1 MANFA
6 WVTKAHSFVYHHTN
20 GLVGGWLG
28 RPMVLMYTIGAKT
41 GLPRPIP
48 LQCYP
53 VDDDGVLVLASNNG
67 QAKAPGWY
75 YNLKAH
81 PDIEIRLGRRK
92 LHVHAEE
99 LSPDQRTEVWP
110 AMRGQNRAIDSY
122 AAKAGRVLPIMRL
135 RPSPQG
141 RRTFR

>member
-6 WVTKAHSFVYHHTN
+6 WVTKVHRFVYHQTN
-20 GLVGGWLG
+20 GWIGGWLG

-41 GLPRPIP
+41 GLPRTIP

-53 VDDDGVLVLASNNG
+53 VDGNGVLVLASNNG

-75 YNLKAH
+75 HNLKAQ

-92 LHVHAEE
+92 LRVHAEE
-99 LSPDQRTEVWP
+99 LSAAERAAVWP
-110 AMRGQNRAIDSY
+110 AMRKQNSAIDRY
-122 AAKAGRVLPIMRL
+122 AAKAGRVLPVMRL
-135 RPSPQG
+135 KPI
-141 RRTFR
+141 TTH